1 MKEKIQNVE
10 KKAGSLWKEFKHFS
24 IRGNAIDLAVG
35 VIIGGAFG
43 KIVTSIVNDLLT
55 PIIGSFTGGVS
66 FAERFIA
73 LDWKPYANIDAAR
86 AAKAPV
92 FAYGS
97 FIQNVIDFVF
107 IAIIVFIVVKAINKL
122 MRKQQEED
130 TRKKEKPP
138 LTTEQQLLTEI
149 RDELRKNN

>member
-1 MKEKIQNVE
+1 MKEKIQQVE

-73 LDWKPYANIDAAR
+73 LDWKPYANIEAAR

-92 FAYGS
+92 FAYGN
-97 FIQNVIDFVF
+97 FIQNVIDFLL
-107 IAIIVFIVVKAINKL
+107 IAIIVFIVVKALNKL

-130 TRKKEKPP
+130 TKAKEKPP
-138 LTTEQQLLTEI
+138 LTPEQQLLTEI
-149 RDELRKNN
+149 RDELKRRK

>member
-1 MKEKIQNVE
+1 MKEKIQHIE
-10 KKAGSLWKEFKHFS
+10 KKAGGLWKEFKHFS

-55 PIIGSFTGGVS
+55 PIIGSLTGGVS
-66 FAERFIA
+66 FVDRFIS
-73 LDWKPYANIDAAR
+73 LDWKSYPTIDAAR

-97 FIQNVIDFVF
+97 FIQNVIDFLL
-107 IAIIVFIVVKAINKL
+107 IAIIIFFLVKGINKL
-122 MRKQQEED
+122 MRNQQAEEI
-130 TRKKEKPP
+130 KKNEKPV
-138 LTTEQQLLTEI
+138 LTKEQQLLTEI
-149 RDELRKNN
+149 RDELKKHK